1 MGQLT
6 FDQAVKYYQRED
18 GAQMQVLDGVSF
30 QAKEGQVTALI
41 GPSGCGKSTLL
52 NTVVGLEQ
60 LDGGSLSFGNGTAGG
75 AAKRP
80 YIGYVFQSARL
91 LPWKT
96 VGDNVRLGLLGA
108 QVPKADWERRVRKYL
123 ELVGL
128 LDFVDQYPLYL
139 SGGMQQRVGLAR
151 ALAAEAG
158 IVLMDEPFASV
169 DEITALR
176 LRETTRHLCVTLER
190 TVLFVTHNIN
200 EAAYISDTVVLLS
213 PRPARVRAVV
223 ENPLPNE
230 RKLGSPEVYQFANE
244 LGAMVHSD
252 DEGLVLP

>member
-1 MGQLT
+1 MGRLA
-6 FDQAVKYYQRED
+6 FSNAVKYYKRED
-18 GAQMQVLDGVSF
+18 GTPMQVLDGVTF
-30 QAKEGQVTALI
+30 EAGQGQVTALI

-60 LDGGSLSFGNGTAGG
+60 LDEGTLTFDDDGTAQQ
-75 AAKRP
+75 RP

-108 QVPKADWERRVRKYL
+108 DVPKNDWQRRVDTYL
-123 ELVGL
+123 DLVGL
-128 LDFVDQYPLYL
+128 LDFADQYPLYL

-151 ALAAEAG
+151 ALAVEAD

-169 DEITALR
+169 DEITALK
-176 LRETTRHLCVTLER
+176 LRETTRHLCVELRR

-200 EAAYISDTVVLLS
+200 EAAYISDRVVLLS
-213 PRPARVRAVV
+213 PRPASVRAVV
-223 ENPLPNE
+223 DNPLPE
-230 RKLGSPEVYQFANE
+230 PRKIGSPEVYEFANQ
-244 LGAMVHSD
+244 LGALVHSD
-252 DEGLVLP
+252 EEGLVLP

>member
-6 FDQAVKYYQRED
+6 FTGAVKHYKRED
-18 GAQMQVLDGVSF
+18 GQPMKVLDGVSF
-30 QAKEGQVTALI
+30 EAKEGQVTALI

-52 NTVVGLEQ
+52 NIIVGLEE
-60 LDGGSLSFGNGTAGG
+60 LDEGSLTFGDGSTGD
-75 AAKRP
+75 AARRP

-96 VGDNVRLGLLGA
+96 VGDNVRLALLGA
-108 QVPKADWERRVRKYL
+108 GVDKSDWERRVRKYL
-123 ELVGL
+123 DLVGL
-128 LDFVDQYPLYL
+128 LDFADQYPLYL

-151 ALAAEAG
+151 ALAVEADL
-158 IVLMDEPFASV
+158 VLMDEPFASV

-176 LRETTRHLCVTLER
+176 LREQTRHLCVTLAR

-213 PRPARVRAVV
+213 PRPASVRAVV
-223 ENPLPNE
+223 DNPLPAE
-230 RKLGSPEVYQFANE
+230 RTLGSPQVYEFANQ

-252 DEGLVLP
+252 EEGLVLP

>member
-6 FDQAVKYYQRED
+6 FDAAVKYYKRED

-30 QAKEGQVTALI
+30 EAKEGEVTALI

-52 NTVVGLEQ
+52 NTVVGLEN
-60 LDGGSLSFGNGTAGG
+60 LDGGSLSFGDGTRGG
-75 AAKRP
+75 GQRP

-96 VGDNVRLGLLGA
+96 VGDNVRLALLGA
-108 QVPKADWERRVRKYL
+108 SVPKSDWERRVHKYL
-123 ELVGL
+123 DLVGL

-151 ALAAEAG
+151 ALAVEAG

-169 DEITALR
+169 DEITALK
-176 LRETTRHLCVTLER
+176 LRETTRHLCVALER

-213 PRPARVRAVV
+213 PRPARVRAIVR
-223 ENPLPNE
+223 NPLPEE
-230 RKLGSPEVYQFANE
+230 RHLGSPEVYEFANQ
-244 LGAMVHSD
+244 LGALVHAD